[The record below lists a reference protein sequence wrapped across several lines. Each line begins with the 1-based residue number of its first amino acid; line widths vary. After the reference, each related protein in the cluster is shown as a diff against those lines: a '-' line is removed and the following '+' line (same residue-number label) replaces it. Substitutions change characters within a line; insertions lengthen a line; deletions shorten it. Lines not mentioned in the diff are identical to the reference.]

1 MMDESK
7 HSFAGDS
14 MRRVE
19 DEEMILGKGCYT
31 DDIQFPEML
40 HLHFVRS
47 PYPHARIKR
56 INTSAALKQD
66 GVLEAYTA
74 EDLIRD
80 GVNPYPVP
88 GPPGDFVTKE
98 IVDKG
103 YRRADGEPMD
113 PPRWLALAKDEVRY
127 IGQPVVAILA
137 DTPET
142 ALAGAEA
149 VEVDYEELPSVG
161 TIADA
166 EDSSAPV
173 IWEGAPGNLLI
184 QMEHGDSQKT
194 ETIFAEADHVTQ
206 LELSNSRL
214 VGNAMEPRA
223 SVCQRDPEQD
233 RLILYTGHQAP
244 LGLQGSLAE
253 DIFGWTKDK
262 LRVIV
267 GHLGGGFGIRAET
280 YPEEIVTVYA
290 AHKQSRPVKW
300 NGDRTQ
306 EFYGTVH
313 GRDQLSTAELA
324 CSRDG
329 KIQALRILTRSNIGA
344 YPTGPGAAIPPVVG
358 PKILTSLYH
367 VPCFHLEVRSYLTN
381 TVPMGAYR
389 GAGRPEAIYLIERLV
404 QKTAEDMSLDPLEF
418 RKRNFI
424 PPQAMPYTSAMGEI
438 YDSGD
443 FEKVLDQALEI
454 SGWNDFESRVQT
466 SQDKGRIRG
475 RGISCY
481 IEWTGAIWHEEVTTE
496 ARDDGSI
503 VLYTGTQNMGQG
515 LKTAFTQLLSE
526 QLELPIGKIEVVQGD
541 TDLVKGVGSVGSRS
555 LFIGGSAV
563 REGAEKF
570 LEENRTLAAEAL
582 EAAREDLVYKAGKFT
597 VSGTNIGIGLGEIA
611 QKQPAQKV
619 SVYSK
624 TTLTSKSS
632 TGCPSWPNGCQIA
645 EVEIDPE
652 TGQVFLDALTAYD
665 DVGNAI
671 NPMMVEGQVHGGIVQ
686 SLGQAFMEE
695 AVFDREGQF
704 ANPSY
709 MDYALP
715 RADDVPNFKWDF
727 YTGAPCQTNPL
738 GAKGVGELG
747 TVGATPAIVNA
758 VMDALRDQGI
768 SQIDMPLTPQKI
780 WVSLQG

>member
-1 MMDESK
+1 
-7 HSFAGDS
+7 
-14 MRRVE
+14 
-19 DEEMILGKGCYT
+19 
-31 DDIQFPEML
+31 
-40 HLHFVRS
+40 
-47 PYPHARIKR
+47 
-56 INTSAALKQD
+56 
-66 GVLEAYTA
+66 
-74 EDLIRD
+74 
-80 GVNPYPVP
+80 
-88 GPPGDFVTKE
+88 
-98 IVDKG
+98 
-103 YRRADGEPMD
+103 
-113 PPRWLALAKDEVRY
+113 
-127 IGQPVVAILA
+127 
-137 DTPET
+137 
-142 ALAGAEA
+142 
-149 VEVDYEELPSVG
+149 
-161 TIADA
+161 
-166 EDSSAPV
+166 
-173 IWEGAPGNLLI
+173 
-184 QMEHGDSQKT
+184 
-194 ETIFAEADHVTQ
+194 
-206 LELSNSRL
+206 
-214 VGNAMEPRA
+214 MEPRA
-223 SVCQRDPEQD
+223 SVCQRDPGKD
-233 RLILYTGHQAP
+233 RLILHTGHQAP
-244 LGLQGSLAE
+244 TGLQESLCK
-253 DIFGWTKDK
+253 DIFGWSIDK
-262 LRVIV
+262 LRIVV

-290 AHKQSRPVKW
+290 AHKQTCPVKW

-324 CSRDG
+324 CSKDG
-329 KIQALRILTRSNIGA
+329 TIQAMRILTRSNIGA

-367 VPCFHLEVRSYLTN
+367 IPCFHLEVRSFLTN

-389 GAGRPEAIYLIERLV
+389 GAGRPEAIYLMERLI
-404 QKTAEDMSLDPLEF
+404 QKTAEEMKLDPIEF

-424 PPQAMPYTSAMGEI
+424 PPESMPYTSAMGEI

-454 SGWNDFESRVQT
+454 SNWNDFESRRQA
-466 SQDKGRIRG
+466 SHQKGRIRG

-481 IEWTGAIWHEEVTTE
+481 IEWTGAIWFEEVTTE
-496 ARDDGSI
+496 AKADGSV

-526 QLELPIGKIEVVQGD
+526 QLELPVDKIEVVQGD
-541 TDLVKGVGSVGSRS
+541 TDLVKGKGSVGSRS
-555 LFIGGSAV
+555 LYIGGSAV

-570 LEENRTLAAEAL
+570 LEENKKLAAEAL
-582 EAAREDLVYKAGKFT
+582 EAAKEDLVYKAGTFK
-597 VSGTNIGIGLGEIA
+597 VSGTNIGIGLGKIA
-611 QKQPAQKV
+611 QNQANQKV

-632 TGCPSWPNGCQIA
+632 TGCPSWPNGCQVA
-645 EVEIDPE
+645 EIEIEPE
-652 TGQVFLDALTAYD
+652 TGQVYLDSLTAYD

-695 AVFDREGQF
+695 AVFDRDGQF

-758 VMDALRDQGI
+758 VLDALRDKGI
-768 SQIDMPLTPQKI
+768 TQIDMPLTPQKV
-780 WVSLQG
+780 WSSLKLDSFN